1 MSTLKQFLYTYKMWF
16 IIILL
21 FDYRCSNYENENEN
35 LKREKSALEV
45 RISEMQRRRYS
56 FFFFFQYFCG
66 THAKLLVVKM
76 LFFMLDVKQ

>member
-1 MSTLKQFLYTYKMWF
+1 MSTFKTVFVHIQDKMWF

-21 FDYRCSNYENENEN
+21 FDYRCSNYENENED

-56 FFFFFQYFCG
+56 FFFFSI
-66 THAKLLVVKM
+66 
-76 LFFMLDVKQ
+76 FFVALMQNY